1 MGCSRQLRRTATQTM
16 SFLQPSAQ
24 RAERTCVL
32 LAFLCHDSSYV
43 APVVSDQALPRR
55 PHAFRG
61 RNHLQPSHAFHM
73 GQIFLMPEGKWTEAQ
88 LWGNPGKPPPDDL
101 PRINIIQYTPSF
113 SLYFLFLFGEP
124 GVKELRLMT
133 CRPCMSIA
141 GKLCT
146 FSHGSSSLVL
156 N

>member
-1 MGCSRQLRRTATQTM
+1 MLNVLSGRASCLRFFATILPTSHQLSQT
-16 SFLQPSAQ
+16 
-24 RAERTCVL
+24 
-32 LAFLCHDSSYV
+32 SSL
-43 APVVSDQALPRR
+43 DRIEQALPRR